1 MPKIIDNHWLTIS
14 FGVLISILVILA
26 PEKDKEPHSKIV
38 NYGPERQKC
47 YSRNSVSGQLEP
59 LKEALS

>member
-38 NYGPERQKC
+38 NYGPANDKNAIVETLFQANW
-47 YSRNSVSGQLEP
+47 SL
-59 LKEALS
+59 